1 MSPQLREQILQQV
14 ASLPPE
20 QQERVL
26 AFAKSLSPV
35 SGGLSGKEL
44 LKFKGRIEKADLQ
57 VMTKAIEEGC
67 ERIDRSEW

>member
-1 MSPQLREQILQQV
+1 MSPQLREQIIQQM

-26 AFAKSLSPV
+26 AFAKSLSPAA
-35 SGGLSGKEL
+35 GGLSGKEL

-67 ERIDRSEW
+67 ERI